1 MSEPDTNRAS
11 DLVMMEALFLF
22 FRYEFNDIV
31 RRASDDIAQFLKHKH
46 IDILIVSEIVRYSV
60 ADSFL

>member
-11 DLVMMEALFLF
+11 DLVTMEALFLF

-31 RRASDDIAQFLKHKH
+31 GCASDDVTQFLQRKH
-46 IDILIVSEIVRYSV
+46 IDVLIVSEIVQYSV

>member
-31 RRASDDIAQFLKHKH
+31 RCVSDDVTQFLQRKH
-46 IDILIVSEIVRYSV
+46 IDVLIVS
-60 ADSFL
+60 